1 MPGFLFGHFFKFTFN
16 YSLTRLKIH
25 LPFIT
30 LFMKTLLL
38 LILTC
43 GIYTLAFSQTDSLT
57 PKTVSP
63 PATTVTPTP
72 KKKDWSKVNIS
83 NRSGDHFM
91 VQLGYDKW
99 SGKPDSIKT
108 KGFAHSINVYFML
121 DLPFKT
127 DPRFSVGIGVGV
139 SGSSTYF
146 SKTIVGI
153 AGAGT
158 KLAFKNVADTNYY
171 KKFKLSTVYAEA
183 PIELRYA
190 VDPENINKSL
200 KFALGAKIGTMINAH
215 TKGKNLLSRSGST
228 LNSYTYKESSKRFFN
243 STRLAATARVGIGV
257 FSVFGVYQIN
267 NFLKE
272 GAGPDIRPYSVGI
285 SLSGL

>member
-1 MPGFLFGHFFKFTFN
+1 
-16 YSLTRLKIH
+16 
-25 LPFIT
+25 
-30 LFMKTLLL
+30 MKTLFLF
-38 LILTC
+38 ILTF
-43 GIYTLAFSQTDSLT
+43 GTFTFAFSQTDTSS
-57 PKTVSP
+57 PKTSVP
-63 PATTVTPTP
+63 VAPTP
-72 KKKDWSKVNIS
+72 VPSKKKDWSKVNIS

-91 VQLGYDKW
+91 IQLGYDKW

-108 KGFAHSINVYFML
+108 KGFAHSINAYFML

-146 SKTIVGI
+146 SKTIVGV

-190 VDPENINKSL
+190 ADPENMNKSW

-215 TKGKNLLSRSGST
+215 TKGKNLLNKSGTT

-243 STRLAATARVGIGV
+243 STRLAATARIGIGV
-257 FSVFGVYQIN
+257 FSLFGVYQIN
-267 NFLKE
+267 SYLKD
-272 GAGPDIRPYSVGI
+272 GAGPDIHPYSVGI